1 VIVFN
6 LIDITL
12 ADLTIPDLIFY
23 GVAAV
28 TGCSAAYAV
37 FSRNI
42 VRAVFS
48 LLATFFGVALI
59 YGMLAADFVAIV
71 QLMVYVGG
79 ILVLLLFAVMLTSQ
93 IQQAAHSN
101 RTGGWLLGGFIGFAL
116 LVMLGSVAWYTPW
129 NQSSDVGFDPT
140 TSAIGE
146 ALLSRALLPFEV
158 AAVLLVAVVIGSVV
172 LVRRRDGEAN
182 K

>member
-1 VIVFN
+1 M
-6 LIDITL
+6 IDITL
-12 ADLTIPDLIFY
+12 ADITLPDLIFY
-23 GVAAV
+23 GVAVV

-79 ILVLLLFAVMLTSQ
+79 ILVLLIFAVMLTSE
-93 IQQAAHSN
+93 IENAAHSN
-101 RTGGWLLGGFIGFAL
+101 RTGGWLLGGTIGLAL
-116 LVMLGSVAWYTPW
+116 LIVLVFIAWGTPW
-129 NQSSDVGFDPT
+129 SQRSDVAFTPT
-140 TSAIGE
+140 TSLIGE

-158 AAVLLVAVVIGSVV
+158 TAVLLIAVVIGSVV
-172 LVRRRDGEAN
+172 LVRQRPDGGAD

>member
-1 VIVFN
+1 V
-6 LIDITL
+6 IDITL
-12 ADLTIPDLIFY
+12 ADITIPDLIFY
-23 GVAAV
+23 GVATV

-93 IQQAAHSN
+93 IENAAHSN
-101 RTGGWLLGGFIGFAL
+101 RTGGWLLGGMIGLAL
-116 LVMLGSVAWYTPW
+116 LIILVVIAWQTPW
-129 NQSSDVGFDPT
+129 KQQADVAFIPT
-140 TSAIGE
+140 TSSIGE

-158 AAVLLVAVVIGSVV
+158 ASVLLLAVVIGAVV
-172 LVRRRDGEAN
+172 LVRQHDGEAN